1 MVADEVFVATMTKN
15 GGSFTAISGGN
26 APVIHSAAP
35 GVQIFRVPMGVGA
48 QDFTFTA
55 AGQSGYG
62 NSSVPISA
70 DCWNGVY
77 NFNYHSGSIK
87 L

>member
-15 GGSFTAISGGN
+15 GGSFTATSGGN
-26 APVIHSAAP
+26 AAVTHEAGA
-35 GVQIFRVPMGVGA
+35 GVQVFGVPMGVGE
-48 QDFTFTA
+48 QSFTFTA
-55 AGQSGYG
+55 AGQSGNG
-62 NSSVPISA
+62 VSTIPISA
-70 DCWNGVY
+70 ECWNGVY